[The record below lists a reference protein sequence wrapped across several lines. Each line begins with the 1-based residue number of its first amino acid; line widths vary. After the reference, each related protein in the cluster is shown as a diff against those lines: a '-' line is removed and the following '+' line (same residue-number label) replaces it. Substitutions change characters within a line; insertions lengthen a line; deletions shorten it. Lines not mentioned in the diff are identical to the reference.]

1 VNTADGMRKTLAEE
15 FTTIHV
21 LNLRDNQRTAG
32 EQSRKEGGKVFG
44 GGSRATVAATV
55 LVKSPD
61 RTAPA
66 VVHYTDVG
74 DYLTR
79 EEKLAKVAEAG
90 GLAGLEPATLTPNDH
105 GDWLNQ
111 RRSDFD
117 DFVPLGNK
125 TGGER
130 IFSIFSGGVKTQR
143 WSATSSGQSTG
154 STILRKAGQLKC
166 LRPAN

>member
-1 VNTADGMRKTLAEE
+1 MRKTLAEE

-44 GGSRATVAATV
+44 GGSRATALAITV

-66 VVHYTDVG
+66 FVHYTDVG

-79 EEKLAKVAEAG
+79 DE
-90 GLAGLEPATLTPNDH
+90 
-105 GDWLNQ
+105 
-111 RRSDFD
+111 
-117 DFVPLGNK
+117 
-125 TGGER
+125 
-130 IFSIFSGGVKTQR
+130 
-143 WSATSSGQSTG
+143 
-154 STILRKAGQLKC
+154 
-166 LRPAN
+166 